1 MRRFWRSSNGSAA
14 VEAALLLPVLLTI
27 TLGGIDLSRYCY
39 LNLILRVSSQQV
51 FMQMGPDLKSITLA
65 DLKSGFDVVI
75 PMMSG
80 GALIT
85 SEIKLRKSEGSRAG
99 FWSVSHPYQSIS
111 PLGFTKLV
119 PGSLIYQGWVYE
131 GE

>member
-27 TLGGIDLSRYCY
+27 TLGGIDLSRYFY

-51 FMQMGPDLKSITLA
+51 FMQLGPDLKDITLA
-65 DLKSGFDVVI
+65 DLKSRFDAVI

-85 SEIKLRKSEGSRAG
+85 TEIKLHKSEGGSAVG
-99 FWSVSHPYQSIS
+99 WAVSHPYQSIS

-119 PGSLIYQGWVYE
+119 PDNLIYLGWVYE
-131 GE
+131 GQ